1 MGGRPSSKRV
11 RKQRV
16 FEGMV
21 NSTNRGPSLASA
33 KGGRDHFVRC
43 ALPTFPLRVAYFT
56 DHASARFR
64 RTGKQQEDQDWE
76 PPEVE
81 EEREEE
87 DLLELPPKKHTK
99 TKTTK
104 VCMLQPST

>member
-1 MGGRPSSKRV
+1 MHLRGFAGRENGGAALEQTRAQATCV
-11 RKQRV
+11 RGHGQLDQPWPLPRIG
-16 FEGMV
+16 EGR
-21 NSTNRGPSLASA
+21 TR
-33 KGGRDHFVRC
+33 
-43 ALPTFPLRVAYFT
+43 PLRVACFT
-56 DHASARFR
+56 DHAAERFC
-64 RTGKQQEDQDWE
+64 RTGKKQEDQDWE

>member
-16 FEGMV
+16 FEGI
-21 NSTNRGPSLASA
+21 NRGPSLASA

-43 ALPTFPLRVAYFT
+43 ALPTFPLRVACFT